1 GRLKDE
7 FTVDFFLPGPSPYE
21 VIHVNF
27 NGKVG
32 QGPIKAGLND
42 ERAGSTKYG
51 TLILVRPQTSKL
63 TENNLRRKGVTLQ
76 GYTKRGLFCR

>member
-1 GRLKDE
+1 
-7 FTVDFFLPGPSPYE
+7 LPFS
-21 VIHVNF
+21 
-27 NGKVG
+27 GKVG

-63 TENNLRRKGVTLQ
+63 TEKNLRRKGVTLQ
-76 GYTKRGLFCR
+76 GYT